1 MVGVGRLWK
10 VMFNE
15 KKSYLPNLRGTE
27 VARGLVV
34 TNGADTEQDTEGS
47 RMTLGNSLLS
57 TMVWG

>member
-1 MVGVGRLWK
+1 MGVGRLWK

-34 TNGADTEQDTEGS
+34 THAADTEQDTEGS
-47 RMTLGNSLLS
+47 QMILGNSLLS
-57 TMVWG
+57 TTV